1 MGIGG
6 GLVMI
11 VMIRQTQ
18 SLLFKRQAKDDLL
31 VVSLRLIYPW
41 SGSVVRGLQNNV
53 HSKYLLNSSILNSNI
68 I

>member
-1 MGIGG
+1 
-6 GLVMI
+6 MI
-11 VMIRQTQ
+11 VMIRKTQ
-18 SLLFKRQAKDDLL
+18 SLLFKRQAKDGLL

-53 HSKYLLNSSILNSNI
+53 HSKYLLNCSILNSNI